1 MPANKGNL
9 PDGQV
14 EAVRSDKLDPRES
27 PWVITNVGIS
37 FTPQISTIDW
47 HSPVWF
53 FVARREKTVSP
64 VD

>member
-1 MPANKGNL
+1 M
-9 PDGQV
+9 GQV

-53 FVARREKTVSP
+53 FVAKREKTVSP